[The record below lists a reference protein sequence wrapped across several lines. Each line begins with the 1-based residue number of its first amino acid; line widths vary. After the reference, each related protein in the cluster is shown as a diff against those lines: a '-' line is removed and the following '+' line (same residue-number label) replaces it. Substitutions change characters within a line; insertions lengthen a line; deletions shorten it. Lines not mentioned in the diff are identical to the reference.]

1 MAQKARDE
9 HQVSEQFEFIN
20 QNQEMPGF
28 DNVEKFFQFGT
39 PENVQEIDSKLEKL
53 ILCMEV
59 EAWDKAENFA
69 HNIKELVEQAPK
81 DIKRSAF
88 RLEMNVRKGDYDK
101 SVAQFNSLRAQLAEN
116 IGGM

>member
-1 MAQKARDE
+1 M
-9 HQVSEQFEFIN
+9 
-20 QNQEMPGF
+20 
-28 DNVEKFFQFGT
+28 
-39 PENVQEIDSKLEKL
+39 EKL

-81 DIKRSAF
+81 DLKRSAF
-88 RLEMNVRKGDYDK
+88 RLEMNVRKGDYNK
-101 SVAQFNSLRAQLAEN
+101 SVEQYKSLKALLEEN